1 MSMSSLLIAVRNT
14 LITDTNITAK
24 VSADKITFARRP
36 QRDQMPGMTFSIGT
50 VAYDE
55 TILDADA
62 ATTYRVN
69 INVYGRTAQ
78 ETTEIHDLVKAN
90 IKAYASSI
98 SQLPVQPYKSVRLED
113 ERYTVDVDNN
123 HVALLATTWQIS

>member
-1 MSMSSLLIAVRNT
+1 MSSLLIAVRNT
-14 LITDTNITAK
+14 LINDTNITAK

-90 IKAYASSI
+90 IKAYSSAT
-98 SQLPVQPYKSVRLED
+98 YKSVRLED